1 MPQNKK
7 MIPSPAQQEAICF
20 GEGTMLVLAGP
31 GSGKTA
37 VITQRIRYLVEER
50 HITPSD
56 ILTITFTKAAALE
69 MKQRACQ
76 ICRGAENA
84 VFGTFHSVFFQI
96 IRSSSKFQNYSIMT
110 EQQKLQILR
119 PLLKGKKL
127 DCVQM
132 SFFCEQ
138 FLSDLS
144 FYKNTGRE
152 REEKAGQNQ
161 AVQMQLHELRQ
172 AYEQCCRKR
181 WLLDFDDILIYCYRL
196 LMEDSGMRGRWQS
209 RFRYILIDEFQDIND
224 VQYQIIKL
232 LSANYENLF
241 VVGDDDQAI
250 YSFRGADPSYMHRFL
265 EDYPKSRQ
273 VNLNINYRCGDR
285 ILALAARSIAHNK
298 YRFEKE
304 IKAGNSGENRVIA
317 TCFQNRAEEL
327 SFLTEEI
334 MTHRNE
340 GLTAILV
347 RTNRMAEQVAEAC
360 FRRQIPYQM
369 REKKQ
374 DFYAQKCVVEVLSV
388 IRFVAEGRNRSDF
401 MAFMNKPVRYINRE
415 MLQKETVD
423 LWALLEECREDP
435 EQYRII
441 QKLQQDLAMVEML
454 DPFGAI
460 SYIRKVMQY
469 DCCLSQ
475 GETGEKEKE
484 ILDEL
489 LERCREFH
497 SHTAFLSHI
506 AAYRSK
512 LEQESN
518 RKQSGTDPNKTD
530 QNPVRIMTYHGSKG
544 LEFDTVFLP
553 FLNSGDVPHGRNLS
567 SMELEEER
575 RLFYVAVTRAKKS
588 LYLSCEGMVQ
598 GENRQSVFWAELKDY
613 LEPLELSSISSSNS
627 TWSRYSSNAS
637 DTASY
642 SSSSSIK
649 NSSGSAFGSDSSS
662 L

>member
-50 HITPSD
+50 HIKPSD

-132 SFFCEQ
+132 SSFCEQ

-152 REEKAGQNQ
+152 REEKAGQKQAVQKQAGQNQ
-161 AVQMQLHELRQ
+161 AEQMQLHELRQ

-196 LMEDSGMRGRWQS
+196 LTEDSGLRDRWEN

-285 ILALAARSIAHNK
+285 ILALASRSIAHNK

-317 TCFQNRAEEL
+317 ACFQNRAEEL

-334 MTHRNE
+334 LTHLNE

-469 DCCLSQ
+469 DCCLST

-518 RKQSGTDPNKTD
+518 RKQSGTDPDKTD

-567 SMELEEER
+567 TMELEEER

-627 TWSRYSSNAS
+627 T
-637 DTASY
+637 
-642 SSSSSIK
+642 
-649 NSSGSAFGSDSSS
+649 
-662 L
+662 

>member
-20 GEGTMLVLAGP
+20 GAGTMLVLAGP

-69 MKQRACQ
+69 MKRRACQ

-132 SFFCEQ
+132 SSFCEQ

-161 AVQMQLHELRQ
+161 AEQMQLHELRQ

-181 WLLDFDDILIYCYRL
+181 WLLDFDDILVYCHKL
-196 LMEDSGMRGRWQS
+196 LTEDPGLRDRWKN

-273 VNLNINYRCGDR
+273 VKLNINYRCGDR

-347 RTNRMAEQVAEAC
+347 RTNRMAESVAEAC

-423 LWALLEECREDP
+423 LWALLEEYREDP
-435 EQYRII
+435 EQCRII

-469 DCCLSQ
+469 DCCLSP

-484 ILDEL
+484 ILDKL

-497 SHTAFLSHI
+497 SHTAFLAHI

-518 RKQSGTDPNKTD
+518 RKQPEAD
-530 QNPVRIMTYHGSKG
+530 QGNAKRNPVQIMTYHGSKG

-567 SMELEEER
+567 TMELEEER

-627 TWSRYSSNAS
+627 T
-637 DTASY
+637 
-642 SSSSSIK
+642 
-649 NSSGSAFGSDSSS
+649 
-662 L
+662 

>member
-20 GEGTMLVLAGP
+20 GAGTMLVLAGP

-132 SFFCEQ
+132 SSFCEQ

-161 AVQMQLHELRQ
+161 AEQMQLHELRQ

-181 WLLDFDDILIYCYRL
+181 WLLDFDDILIYCHRL
-196 LMEDSGMRGRWQS
+196 LTEDSGLRDRWKN

-265 EDYPKSRQ
+265 EDYPNSRQ
-273 VNLNINYRCGDR
+273 VKLNINYRCGDR

-347 RTNRMAEQVAEAC
+347 RTNRMAEQVSEAC

-423 LWALLEECREDP
+423 LWALLEEYREDP

-469 DCCLSQ
+469 DCCLSP

-497 SHTAFLSHI
+497 SHTAFLAHI

-518 RKQSGTDPNKTD
+518 RKQPEAD
-530 QNPVRIMTYHGSKG
+530 QGSAKRNPVQIMTYHGSKG

-567 SMELEEER
+567 TMELEEER

-588 LYLSCEGMVQ
+588 LYLSSEGMVQ

-627 TWSRYSSNAS
+627 T
-637 DTASY
+637 
-642 SSSSSIK
+642 
-649 NSSGSAFGSDSSS
+649 
-662 L
+662 

>member
-132 SFFCEQ
+132 SSFCEQ

-152 REEKAGQNQ
+152 REEKAGQKQTVQEKEGQNQ
-161 AVQMQLHELRQ
+161 AEQMQLHELRQ

-196 LMEDSGMRGRWQS
+196 LTEDSGLRDRWEN

-273 VNLNINYRCGDR
+273 VKLNINYRCGDR

-317 TCFQNRAEEL
+317 ACFQNRAEEL

-334 MTHRNE
+334 MTHLNE

-347 RTNRMAEQVAEAC
+347 RTNRMAEQVSEAC

-374 DFYAQKCVVEVLSV
+374 GFYAQKCVVEVLSV

-423 LWALLEECREDP
+423 LWALLEEYREDP

-469 DCCLSQ
+469 DCCLSP

-497 SHTAFLSHI
+497 SHTAFLAHI

-518 RKQSGTDPNKTD
+518 RKQSGTDPDKTD

-567 SMELEEER
+567 TMELEEER

-627 TWSRYSSNAS
+627 T
-637 DTASY
+637 
-642 SSSSSIK
+642 
-649 NSSGSAFGSDSSS
+649 
-662 L
+662 

>member
-1 MPQNKK
+1 
-7 MIPSPAQQEAICF
+7 
-20 GEGTMLVLAGP
+20 MLVLAGP

-132 SFFCEQ
+132 SSFCEQ

-152 REEKAGQNQ
+152 REEKAGQKQ
-161 AVQMQLHELRQ
+161 AVQKQAEQKQARQNQAEQIKLHELRQ

-181 WLLDFDDILIYCYRL
+181 WLLDFDDILIYCHRL

-469 DCCLSQ
+469 DCCLSP

-497 SHTAFLSHI
+497 SHTAFLAHI

-512 LEQESN
+512 LEQEGV
-518 RKQSGTDPNKTD
+518 RMRSGTDPDKTD

-575 RLFYVAVTRAKKS
+575 RLFYVAVTRAKKN

-627 TWSRYSSNAS
+627 T
-637 DTASY
+637 
-642 SSSSSIK
+642 
-649 NSSGSAFGSDSSS
+649 
-662 L
+662 

>member
-132 SFFCEQ
+132 SSFCEQ

-161 AVQMQLHELRQ
+161 AEQMQLHELRQ

-181 WLLDFDDILIYCYRL
+181 WLLDFDDILIYCHRL
-196 LMEDSGMRGRWQS
+196 LTEDSGLRDRWEN

-273 VNLNINYRCGDR
+273 VKLNINYRCGDR

-347 RTNRMAEQVAEAC
+347 RTNRMAEQVSEAC

-423 LWALLEECREDP
+423 LWALLEEYREDP
-435 EQYRII
+435 EQCRII

-469 DCCLSQ
+469 DCCLSP

-497 SHTAFLSHI
+497 SHTAFLAHI

-512 LEQESN
+512 LEQKSN
-518 RKQSGTDPNKTD
+518 RKQPEAD
-530 QNPVRIMTYHGSKG
+530 QGNAKRNPVQIMTYHGSKG

-567 SMELEEER
+567 TMELEEER

-588 LYLSCEGMVQ
+588 LYLSSEGMVQ

-627 TWSRYSSNAS
+627 T
-637 DTASY
+637 
-642 SSSSSIK
+642 
-649 NSSGSAFGSDSSS
+649 
-662 L
+662 

>member
-132 SFFCEQ
+132 SSFCEQ

-161 AVQMQLHELRQ
+161 AEQMQLHELRQ

-181 WLLDFDDILIYCYRL
+181 WLLDFDDILIYCHRL
-196 LMEDSGMRGRWQS
+196 LTEDSGLRDRWEN

-273 VNLNINYRCGDR
+273 VKLNINYRCGDR

-327 SFLTEEI
+327 SFLSEEI
-334 MTHRNE
+334 MTHLNE

-347 RTNRMAEQVAEAC
+347 RTNRMAEQVSEAC

-388 IRFVAEGRNRSDF
+388 IRFVAEGRKRSDF
-401 MAFMNKPVRYINRE
+401 MTFMNKPVRYINRE

-423 LWALLEECREDP
+423 LWALLEEYREDP

-469 DCCLSQ
+469 DCCLSP

-518 RKQSGTDPNKTD
+518 RKQPEADQGNAK

-567 SMELEEER
+567 TMELEEER

-627 TWSRYSSNAS
+627 T
-637 DTASY
+637 
-642 SSSSSIK
+642 
-649 NSSGSAFGSDSSS
+649 
-662 L
+662 

>member
-84 VFGTFHSVFFQI
+84 VFGTFHSIFFQI

-132 SFFCEQ
+132 SSFCEQ

-152 REEKAGQNQ
+152 REEKAGQKQ
-161 AVQMQLHELRQ
+161 AEQMQLHELRQ

-196 LMEDSGMRGRWQS
+196 LMEDSRMRGRWQS

-285 ILALAARSIAHNK
+285 ILALAARSIEHNK
-298 YRFEKE
+298 YRFEKK

-327 SFLTEEI
+327 SFLTEKI
-334 MTHRNE
+334 MTHLNE

-347 RTNRMAEQVAEAC
+347 RTNRMAESVAEAC
-360 FRRQIPYQM
+360 FRRQIPCQM

-423 LWALLEECREDP
+423 LWALLEEYREDP

-497 SHTAFLSHI
+497 SHTAFLAHI

-518 RKQSGTDPNKTD
+518 RKQPEAD
-530 QNPVRIMTYHGSKG
+530 QGNAKRNPVQIMTYHGSKG

-567 SMELEEER
+567 TMELEEER

-598 GENRQSVFWAELKDY
+598 GENRQSVFWTELKDY

-627 TWSRYSSNAS
+627 T
-637 DTASY
+637 
-642 SSSSSIK
+642 
-649 NSSGSAFGSDSSS
+649 
-662 L
+662 

>member
-1 MPQNKK
+1 

-76 ICRGAENA
+76 ICQSAENA

-132 SFFCEQ
+132 SSFCEQ
-138 FLSDLS
+138 FLSNLS

-152 REEKAGQNQ
+152 RGDVSADKKGKKRYKAELNEAEENAVQKQAGQNR
-161 AVQMQLHELRQ
+161 AEQMQLHELRQ

-181 WLLDFDDILIYCYRL
+181 WLLDFDDILIYCHRL
-196 LMEDSGMRGRWQS
+196 LTEDTGLCDRWKN

-232 LSANYENLF
+232 LCAYYENLF

-265 EDYPKSRQ
+265 EDFPKSRQ

-317 TCFQNRAEEL
+317 ACFQNRAEEL

-334 MTHRNE
+334 LTHRNE

-347 RTNRMAEQVAEAC
+347 RTNRMAESVAEAC
-360 FRRQIPYQM
+360 FRRQIPCQM

-415 MLQKETVD
+415 MLQKDTVD

-469 DCCLSQ
+469 DCCLSP
-475 GETGEKEKE
+475 GEAGEKEKE

-497 SHTAFLSHI
+497 SHTAFLAHI
-506 AAYRSK
+506 SAYRSK
-512 LEQESN
+512 LEQESG
-518 RKQSGTDPNKTD
+518 RKQSEADQGNAK

-598 GENRQSVFWAELKDY
+598 GENRQSVFWTELKDY

-627 TWSRYSSNAS
+627 T
-637 DTASY
+637 
-642 SSSSSIK
+642 
-649 NSSGSAFGSDSSS
+649 
-662 L
+662 

>member
-50 HITPSD
+50 HIKPSD

-132 SFFCEQ
+132 SSFCEQ

-152 REEKAGQNQ
+152 REEKAGQKQAVQKQAEQKQTVQEKEGQNQ
-161 AVQMQLHELRQ
+161 AEQMQLHELRQ

-196 LMEDSGMRGRWQS
+196 LTEDSGLRDRWEN

-317 TCFQNRAEEL
+317 ACFQNRAKEL

-334 MTHRNE
+334 MTHLNE

-347 RTNRMAEQVAEAC
+347 RTNRMAEQVSEAC

-469 DCCLSQ
+469 DCCLSP

-497 SHTAFLSHI
+497 SHTAFLAHI

-518 RKQSGTDPNKTD
+518 RKQPEAD
-530 QNPVRIMTYHGSKG
+530 QGNAKRNPVRIMTYHGSKG

-567 SMELEEER
+567 TMELEEER

-627 TWSRYSSNAS
+627 T
-637 DTASY
+637 
-642 SSSSSIK
+642 
-649 NSSGSAFGSDSSS
+649 
-662 L
+662 

>member
-1 MPQNKK
+1 MQ
-7 MIPSPAQQEAICF
+7 
-20 GEGTMLVLAGP
+20 
-31 GSGKTA
+31 
-37 VITQRIRYLVEER
+37 
-50 HITPSD
+50 
-56 ILTITFTKAAALE
+56 
-69 MKQRACQ
+69 KQ
-76 ICRGAENA
+76 
-84 VFGTFHSVFFQI
+84 
-96 IRSSSKFQNYSIMT
+96 
-110 EQQKLQILR
+110 
-119 PLLKGKKL
+119 
-127 DCVQM
+127 
-132 SFFCEQ
+132 
-138 FLSDLS
+138 
-144 FYKNTGRE
+144 
-152 REEKAGQNQ
+152 AGQNQ
-161 AVQMQLHELRQ
+161 AEQMQLHELRQ

-181 WLLDFDDILIYCYRL
+181 WLLDFDDILVYCHKL
-196 LMEDSGMRGRWQS
+196 LTEDSGLCDRWKN

-232 LSANYENLF
+232 LCAYYENLF

-265 EDYPKSRQ
+265 EDFPKSRQ
-273 VNLNINYRCGDR
+273 VKLNINYRCGDR
-285 ILALAARSIAHNK
+285 ILALAARSIAYNK

-317 TCFQNRAEEL
+317 ACFQNRTEEL

-334 MTHRNE
+334 LTHQNE

-347 RTNRMAEQVAEAC
+347 RTNRMAESVAEAC

-469 DCCLSQ
+469 DCCLSP
-475 GETGEKEKE
+475 GEAGEKEKE

-497 SHTAFLSHI
+497 SHTAFLAHI

-512 LEQESN
+512 PEQESD
-518 RKQSGTDPNKTD
+518 RKQSEAD
-530 QNPVRIMTYHGSKG
+530 QGNAKQNTVRIMTYHGSKG

-567 SMELEEER
+567 TMELEEER

-598 GENRQSVFWAELKDY
+598 GENRQSVFWTELKDY

-627 TWSRYSSNAS
+627 T
-637 DTASY
+637 
-642 SSSSSIK
+642 
-649 NSSGSAFGSDSSS
+649 
-662 L
+662 

>member
-7 MIPSPAQQEAICF
+7 MIPSPAQQETICF
-20 GEGTMLVLAGP
+20 GAGTMLVLAGP

-132 SFFCEQ
+132 SSFCEQ

-161 AVQMQLHELRQ
+161 AEQMQLHELRQ

-196 LMEDSGMRGRWQS
+196 LTEDSGLRDRWEN

-347 RTNRMAEQVAEAC
+347 RTNRMAEQVSEAC

-423 LWALLEECREDP
+423 LWALLEEYREDP
-435 EQYRII
+435 EQCRII

-469 DCCLSQ
+469 DCCLSP

-497 SHTAFLSHI
+497 SHTAFLAHI

-512 LEQESN
+512 LDQESN
-518 RKQSGTDPNKTD
+518 RKQPEAD
-530 QNPVRIMTYHGSKG
+530 QGNAKRNPVQIMTYHGSKG

-567 SMELEEER
+567 TMELEEER

-588 LYLSCEGMVQ
+588 LYLSSEGMVQ

-627 TWSRYSSNAS
+627 T
-637 DTASY
+637 
-642 SSSSSIK
+642 
-649 NSSGSAFGSDSSS
+649 
-662 L
+662 

>member
-37 VITQRIRYLVEER
+37 VITQRIRYLVEEQ

-76 ICRGAENA
+76 ICQSAENA

-132 SFFCEQ
+132 SSFCEQ

-152 REEKAGQNQ
+152 REEQAGQNQ
-161 AVQMQLHELRQ
+161 AVQKQAGQNQAEQMQLHELRQ

-181 WLLDFDDILIYCYRL
+181 WLLDFDDILIYCHRL
-196 LMEDSGMRGRWQS
+196 LTEDPGLRDRWKN

-273 VNLNINYRCGDR
+273 VKLNINYRCGDR

-304 IKAGNSGENRVIA
+304 IKAGNSGENRVVA

-334 MTHRNE
+334 LTHRNE

-347 RTNRMAEQVAEAC
+347 RTNRMAESVAEAC
-360 FRRQIPYQM
+360 FRRQISYQM

-423 LWALLEECREDP
+423 LWALLEECRDDQ

-469 DCCLSQ
+469 DRCLSP
-475 GETGEKEKE
+475 GEAGEKEKE

-489 LERCREFH
+489 LERCRDFH

-518 RKQSGTDPNKTD
+518 RKQPEADQGNAK

-567 SMELEEER
+567 TMELEEER

-588 LYLSCEGMVQ
+588 LYLSCEGKVQ
-598 GENRQSVFWAELKDY
+598 GENRRSVFWTELKDY

-627 TWSRYSSNAS
+627 T
-637 DTASY
+637 
-642 SSSSSIK
+642 
-649 NSSGSAFGSDSSS
+649 
-662 L
+662 

>member
-1 MPQNKK
+1 
-7 MIPSPAQQEAICF
+7 
-20 GEGTMLVLAGP
+20 MLVLAGP

-132 SFFCEQ
+132 SSFCEQ

-152 REEKAGQNQ
+152 REEKAGQKQ
-161 AVQMQLHELRQ
+161 AEQIKLHELRQ

-181 WLLDFDDILIYCYRL
+181 WLLDFDDILIYCHRL

-469 DCCLSQ
+469 DCCLSP

-497 SHTAFLSHI
+497 SHTAFLAHI

-512 LEQESN
+512 LEQEGV
-518 RKQSGTDPNKTD
+518 RMRSGTDPDKTD

-575 RLFYVAVTRAKKS
+575 RLFYVAVTRAKKT

-627 TWSRYSSNAS
+627 T
-637 DTASY
+637 
-642 SSSSSIK
+642 
-649 NSSGSAFGSDSSS
+649 
-662 L
+662 

>member
-20 GEGTMLVLAGP
+20 GAGTMLVLAGP

-69 MKQRACQ
+69 MKRRACQ

-132 SFFCEQ
+132 SSFCEQ

-161 AVQMQLHELRQ
+161 AEQMQLHELRQ

-181 WLLDFDDILIYCYRL
+181 WLLDFDDILIYCHRL
-196 LMEDSGMRGRWQS
+196 LTEDSGLRDRWEN

-273 VNLNINYRCGDR
+273 VKLNINYRCGDR

-347 RTNRMAEQVAEAC
+347 RTNRMAEQVSEAC

-388 IRFVAEGRNRSDF
+388 IRFVAEGRNRCDF

-423 LWALLEECREDP
+423 LWALLEEYREDP

-469 DCCLSQ
+469 DCCLSP
-475 GETGEKEKE
+475 GETGEKEME

-489 LERCREFH
+489 LERCRKFH
-497 SHTAFLSHI
+497 SHTAFLAHI

-518 RKQSGTDPNKTD
+518 RKQPEAD
-530 QNPVRIMTYHGSKG
+530 QGSAKRNPVQIMTYHGSKG

-567 SMELEEER
+567 TMELEEER

-588 LYLSCEGMVQ
+588 LYLSSEGMVQ

-627 TWSRYSSNAS
+627 T
-637 DTASY
+637 
-642 SSSSSIK
+642 
-649 NSSGSAFGSDSSS
+649 
-662 L
+662 

>member
-1 MPQNKK
+1 
-7 MIPSPAQQEAICF
+7 
-20 GEGTMLVLAGP
+20 
-31 GSGKTA
+31 
-37 VITQRIRYLVEER
+37 
-50 HITPSD
+50 
-56 ILTITFTKAAALE
+56 
-69 MKQRACQ
+69 
-76 ICRGAENA
+76 
-84 VFGTFHSVFFQI
+84 
-96 IRSSSKFQNYSIMT
+96 
-110 EQQKLQILR
+110 
-119 PLLKGKKL
+119 
-127 DCVQM
+127 
-132 SFFCEQ
+132 
-138 FLSDLS
+138 
-144 FYKNTGRE
+144 
-152 REEKAGQNQ
+152 
-161 AVQMQLHELRQ
+161 
-172 AYEQCCRKR
+172 
-181 WLLDFDDILIYCYRL
+181 
-196 LMEDSGMRGRWQS
+196 
-209 RFRYILIDEFQDIND
+209 
-224 VQYQIIKL
+224 
-232 LSANYENLF
+232 
-241 VVGDDDQAI
+241 
-250 YSFRGADPSYMHRFL
+250 
-265 EDYPKSRQ
+265 
-273 VNLNINYRCGDR
+273 
-285 ILALAARSIAHNK
+285 
-298 YRFEKE
+298 
-304 IKAGNSGENRVIA
+304 
-317 TCFQNRAEEL
+317 
-327 SFLTEEI
+327 
-334 MTHRNE
+334 
-340 GLTAILV
+340 
-347 RTNRMAEQVAEAC
+347 MAEQVAEAC

-469 DCCLSQ
+469 DCCLST

-518 RKQSGTDPNKTD
+518 RKQSGTDPDKTD

-567 SMELEEER
+567 TMELEEER

-627 TWSRYSSNAS
+627 T
-637 DTASY
+637 
-642 SSSSSIK
+642 
-649 NSSGSAFGSDSSS
+649 
-662 L
+662 

>member
-50 HITPSD
+50 HIKPSD

-132 SFFCEQ
+132 SSFCEQ

-152 REEKAGQNQ
+152 REEKAGQKQAVQKQAGQNQ
-161 AVQMQLHELRQ
+161 AEQMQLHELRQ

-196 LMEDSGMRGRWQS
+196 LTEDSGLRDRWEN

-285 ILALAARSIAHNK
+285 ILALASRSIAHNK

-317 TCFQNRAEEL
+317 ACFQNRAEEL

-334 MTHRNE
+334 LTHLNE

-469 DCCLSQ
+469 DCCLST

-518 RKQSGTDPNKTD
+518 RKQSGTDPDKTD

-567 SMELEEER
+567 TMELEEER

-598 GENRQSVFWAELKDY
+598 GENRQAVFWAELKDY

-627 TWSRYSSNAS
+627 T
-637 DTASY
+637 
-642 SSSSSIK
+642 
-649 NSSGSAFGSDSSS
+649 
-662 L
+662 

>member
-50 HITPSD
+50 HIKPSD

-132 SFFCEQ
+132 SSFCEQ

-152 REEKAGQNQ
+152 REEKAEQKQTAQEKAGQNQ
-161 AVQMQLHELRQ
+161 AEQMQLHELRQ

-273 VNLNINYRCGDR
+273 VKLNINYRCGDR

-334 MTHRNE
+334 MTHLNE

-347 RTNRMAEQVAEAC
+347 RTNRMAEQVSEAC

-469 DCCLSQ
+469 DCCLSP

-518 RKQSGTDPNKTD
+518 RKQPEAD
-530 QNPVRIMTYHGSKG
+530 QGNAKRNPVRIMTYHGSKG

-567 SMELEEER
+567 TMELEEER

-627 TWSRYSSNAS
+627 T
-637 DTASY
+637 
-642 SSSSSIK
+642 
-649 NSSGSAFGSDSSS
+649 
-662 L
+662 

>member
-132 SFFCEQ
+132 SSFCEQ
-138 FLSDLS
+138 FLSDLR

-161 AVQMQLHELRQ
+161 AEQMQLHELRQ

-181 WLLDFDDILIYCYRL
+181 WLLDFDDILIYCHRL
-196 LMEDSGMRGRWQS
+196 LTEDSGLRDRWKN

-273 VNLNINYRCGDR
+273 VKLNINYRCGDR

-317 TCFQNRAEEL
+317 ACFQNRAEEL

-334 MTHRNE
+334 MTHRKE

-347 RTNRMAEQVAEAC
+347 RTNRMAEQVSEAC

-423 LWALLEECREDP
+423 LWALLEEYREDP

-518 RKQSGTDPNKTD
+518 RKQPEAD
-530 QNPVRIMTYHGSKG
+530 QGNAKQKPVWIMTYHGSKG

-567 SMELEEER
+567 TMELEEER

-627 TWSRYSSNAS
+627 T
-637 DTASY
+637 
-642 SSSSSIK
+642 
-649 NSSGSAFGSDSSS
+649 
-662 L
+662 

>member
-132 SFFCEQ
+132 SSFCEQ

-144 FYKNTGRE
+144 FYKNTRRE

-161 AVQMQLHELRQ
+161 AEQMQLHELRQ

-196 LMEDSGMRGRWQS
+196 LTEDSGLRDRWEN
-209 RFRYILIDEFQDIND
+209 RFRYILIDEFHDIND

-265 EDYPKSRQ
+265 EDYPNSRQ
-273 VNLNINYRCGDR
+273 VKLNINYRCGDR

-347 RTNRMAEQVAEAC
+347 RTNRMAEQVSEAC

-369 REKKQ
+369 LEKKQ

-423 LWALLEECREDP
+423 LWALLEEYREDP

-518 RKQSGTDPNKTD
+518 RKQPEAD
-530 QNPVRIMTYHGSKG
+530 QGNAKQNSVRIMTYHGSKG

-567 SMELEEER
+567 TMELEEER

-627 TWSRYSSNAS
+627 T
-637 DTASY
+637 
-642 SSSSSIK
+642 
-649 NSSGSAFGSDSSS
+649 
-662 L
+662 

>member
-1 MPQNKK
+1 
-7 MIPSPAQQEAICF
+7 
-20 GEGTMLVLAGP
+20 MLVLAGP

-132 SFFCEQ
+132 SSFCEQ

-152 REEKAGQNQ
+152 REEKAGQKQ
-161 AVQMQLHELRQ
+161 AVQKQAEQKQAGQNQAEQIKLHELRQ

-181 WLLDFDDILIYCYRL
+181 WLLDFDDILIYCHRL

-469 DCCLSQ
+469 DCCLSP

-497 SHTAFLSHI
+497 SHTAFLAHI

-512 LEQESN
+512 LEQEGV
-518 RKQSGTDPNKTD
+518 RMRSGTDPDKTD

-575 RLFYVAVTRAKKS
+575 RLFYVAVTRAKKT

-627 TWSRYSSNAS
+627 T
-637 DTASY
+637 
-642 SSSSSIK
+642 
-649 NSSGSAFGSDSSS
+649 
-662 L
+662 

>member
-1 MPQNKK
+1 
-7 MIPSPAQQEAICF
+7 
-20 GEGTMLVLAGP
+20 MLVLAGP

-119 PLLKGKKL
+119 PLLKGKNL

-132 SFFCEQ
+132 SSFCEQ

-152 REEKAGQNQ
+152 REEKAGQKQ
-161 AVQMQLHELRQ
+161 AVQKQAEQKQAGQNQAEQIKLHELRQ

-181 WLLDFDDILIYCYRL
+181 WLLDFDDILIYCHRL

-304 IKAGNSGENRVIA
+304 IKAGNCGENRVIA

-469 DCCLSQ
+469 DCCLSP

-497 SHTAFLSHI
+497 SHTAFLAHI

-512 LEQESN
+512 LEQEGV
-518 RKQSGTDPNKTD
+518 RMRSGTDPDKTD

-575 RLFYVAVTRAKKS
+575 RLFYVAVTRAKKN

-627 TWSRYSSNAS
+627 T
-637 DTASY
+637 
-642 SSSSSIK
+642 
-649 NSSGSAFGSDSSS
+649 
-662 L
+662 

>member
-1 MPQNKK
+1 

-20 GEGTMLVLAGP
+20 GAGTMLVLAGP

-69 MKQRACQ
+69 MKRRACQ

-132 SFFCEQ
+132 SSFCEQ

-161 AVQMQLHELRQ
+161 AEQMQLHELRQ

-181 WLLDFDDILIYCYRL
+181 WLLDFDDILIYCHRL
-196 LMEDSGMRGRWQS
+196 LTEDSGLRDRWEN

-273 VNLNINYRCGDR
+273 VKLNINYRCGDR

-347 RTNRMAEQVAEAC
+347 RTNRMAEQVSEAC

-423 LWALLEECREDP
+423 LWALLEEYREDP
-435 EQYRII
+435 EQCRII

-469 DCCLSQ
+469 DCCLSP

-484 ILDEL
+484 ILDKL

-497 SHTAFLSHI
+497 SHTAFLAHI

-518 RKQSGTDPNKTD
+518 RKQPEAD
-530 QNPVRIMTYHGSKG
+530 QGNAKRNPVQIMTYHGSKG

-567 SMELEEER
+567 TMELEEER

-588 LYLSCEGMVQ
+588 LYLSSEGMVQ

-627 TWSRYSSNAS
+627 T
-637 DTASY
+637 
-642 SSSSSIK
+642 
-649 NSSGSAFGSDSSS
+649 
-662 L
+662 

>member
-20 GEGTMLVLAGP
+20 GAGTMLVLAGP

-69 MKQRACQ
+69 MKRRACQ

-132 SFFCEQ
+132 SSFCEQ

-161 AVQMQLHELRQ
+161 AEQMQLHELRQ

-196 LMEDSGMRGRWQS
+196 LTEDSGLRDRWEN

-347 RTNRMAEQVAEAC
+347 RTNRMAEQVSEAC

-469 DCCLSQ
+469 DCCLSP

-497 SHTAFLSHI
+497 SHTAFLAHI

-518 RKQSGTDPNKTD
+518 RKQPEAD
-530 QNPVRIMTYHGSKG
+530 QGNAKRNPVQIMTYHGSKG

-567 SMELEEER
+567 TMELEEER

-588 LYLSCEGMVQ
+588 LYLSSEGMVQ

-627 TWSRYSSNAS
+627 T
-637 DTASY
+637 
-642 SSSSSIK
+642 
-649 NSSGSAFGSDSSS
+649 
-662 L
+662 

>member
-132 SFFCEQ
+132 SSFCEQ

-152 REEKAGQNQ
+152 REEKAGQKQ
-161 AVQMQLHELRQ
+161 AGQNRAEQMQLHELRQ

-181 WLLDFDDILIYCYRL
+181 WLLDFDDILIYCHRL
-196 LMEDSGMRGRWQS
+196 LTEDSGLCDRWKN

-273 VNLNINYRCGDR
+273 VKLNINYRCGDR

-334 MTHRNE
+334 LTHRNE

-347 RTNRMAEQVAEAC
+347 RTNRMAESVAEAC

-374 DFYAQKCVVEVLSV
+374 DFYAQRCVVEVLSV

-469 DCCLSQ
+469 DCCLSP
-475 GETGEKEKE
+475 GEAGEKEKE

-489 LERCREFH
+489 LVRCREFH
-497 SHTAFLSHI
+497 SHTAFLAHI

-512 LEQESN
+512 LKQESD
-518 RKQSGTDPNKTD
+518 RKQSEADQGNAK

-567 SMELEEER
+567 TMELEEER

-588 LYLSCEGMVQ
+588 LYLSCEGKVQ
-598 GENRQSVFWAELKDY
+598 GENRRSVFWTELKDY

-627 TWSRYSSNAS
+627 T
-637 DTASY
+637 
-642 SSSSSIK
+642 
-649 NSSGSAFGSDSSS
+649 
-662 L
+662 

>member
-132 SFFCEQ
+132 SSFCEQ

-161 AVQMQLHELRQ
+161 AEQMQLHELRQ

-181 WLLDFDDILIYCYRL
+181 WLHDFDDILIYCYRL
-196 LMEDSGMRGRWQS
+196 LTEDFGLRDRWEN

-232 LSANYENLF
+232 LSANCENLF

-273 VNLNINYRCGDR
+273 VKLNINYRCGDR

-347 RTNRMAEQVAEAC
+347 RTNRMAEQVSEAC

-423 LWALLEECREDP
+423 LWALLEEYREDP

-441 QKLQQDLAMVEML
+441 QKLQQDLGMVEML

-469 DCCLSQ
+469 DCCLSP

-497 SHTAFLSHI
+497 SHTAFLAHI

-518 RKQSGTDPNKTD
+518 RKQPEAD
-530 QNPVRIMTYHGSKG
+530 QGNAKRNTVQIMTYHGYKG

-567 SMELEEER
+567 TMELEEER

-588 LYLSCEGMVQ
+588 LYLSSEGMVQ

-627 TWSRYSSNAS
+627 T
-637 DTASY
+637 
-642 SSSSSIK
+642 
-649 NSSGSAFGSDSSS
+649 
-662 L
+662 

>member
-132 SFFCEQ
+132 SSFCEQ

-161 AVQMQLHELRQ
+161 AEQMQLHELRQ

-181 WLLDFDDILIYCYRL
+181 WLLDFDDILIYCHRL
-196 LMEDSGMRGRWQS
+196 LTEDSGLRDRWKN

-273 VNLNINYRCGDR
+273 VKLNINYRCGDR

-317 TCFQNRAEEL
+317 ACFQNRAEEL

-334 MTHRNE
+334 MTHRKE

-347 RTNRMAEQVAEAC
+347 RTNRMAEQVSEAC

-423 LWALLEECREDP
+423 LWALLEEYREDP

-469 DCCLSQ
+469 DCCLSP

-518 RKQSGTDPNKTD
+518 RKQPGAD
-530 QNPVRIMTYHGSKG
+530 QGNAKRNPVRIMTYHGSKG

-567 SMELEEER
+567 TMELEEER

-627 TWSRYSSNAS
+627 T
-637 DTASY
+637 
-642 SSSSSIK
+642 
-649 NSSGSAFGSDSSS
+649 
-662 L
+662 

>member
-1 MPQNKK
+1 
-7 MIPSPAQQEAICF
+7 
-20 GEGTMLVLAGP
+20 MLVLAGP

-37 VITQRIRYLVEER
+37 VITQPIRYLVEER

-132 SFFCEQ
+132 SSFCEQ

-152 REEKAGQNQ
+152 REEKAGQKQ
-161 AVQMQLHELRQ
+161 AVQKQAEQKQAGQNQAEQIKLHELRQ

-181 WLLDFDDILIYCYRL
+181 WLLDFDDILIYCHRL

-360 FRRQIPYQM
+360 FRRQIPYHM

-423 LWALLEECREDP
+423 LGALLEECREDP

-469 DCCLSQ
+469 DCCLSP

-497 SHTAFLSHI
+497 SHTAFLAHI

-512 LEQESN
+512 LEQEGI
-518 RKQSGTDPNKTD
+518 RMRSGTDPDKTD

-544 LEFDTVFLP
+544 LEFDMVFLP

-575 RLFYVAVTRAKKS
+575 RLIYVAVPRAKKT

-598 GENRQSVFWAELKDY
+598 GENRQSVFWTELKDY

-627 TWSRYSSNAS
+627 T
-637 DTASY
+637 
-642 SSSSSIK
+642 
-649 NSSGSAFGSDSSS
+649 
-662 L
+662 

>member
-20 GEGTMLVLAGP
+20 GAGTMLVLAGP

-69 MKQRACQ
+69 MKRRACQ

-132 SFFCEQ
+132 SSFCEQ

-161 AVQMQLHELRQ
+161 AEQMQLHELRQ

-196 LMEDSGMRGRWQS
+196 LMEDSRMRGRWQS

-273 VNLNINYRCGDR
+273 VKLNINYRCGDR

-347 RTNRMAEQVAEAC
+347 RTNRMAEQVSEAC

-388 IRFVAEGRNRSDF
+388 IRFVAEGRNRCDF

-423 LWALLEECREDP
+423 LWALLEEYREDP

-497 SHTAFLSHI
+497 SHTAFLAHI

-518 RKQSGTDPNKTD
+518 RKQPEAD
-530 QNPVRIMTYHGSKG
+530 QGNAKRNPVQIMTYHGSKG

-567 SMELEEER
+567 TMELEEER

-598 GENRQSVFWAELKDY
+598 GENRQSVFWTELKDY

-627 TWSRYSSNAS
+627 T
-637 DTASY
+637 
-642 SSSSSIK
+642 
-649 NSSGSAFGSDSSS
+649 
-662 L
+662 

>member
-20 GEGTMLVLAGP
+20 GAGTMLVLAGP

-69 MKQRACQ
+69 MKRRACQ

-132 SFFCEQ
+132 SSFCEQ

-161 AVQMQLHELRQ
+161 AEQMQLHELRQ

-181 WLLDFDDILIYCYRL
+181 WLLDFDDILIYCHRL
-196 LMEDSGMRGRWQS
+196 LTEDSGLRDRWEN

-273 VNLNINYRCGDR
+273 VKLNINYRCGDR

-347 RTNRMAEQVAEAC
+347 RTNRMAEQVSEAC

-388 IRFVAEGRNRSDF
+388 IRFVAEGRNRCDF

-415 MLQKETVD
+415 MLQKEIVD
-423 LWALLEECREDP
+423 LWALLEEYREDP

-469 DCCLSQ
+469 DCCLSP

-497 SHTAFLSHI
+497 SHTAFLAHI

-518 RKQSGTDPNKTD
+518 RKQPEAD
-530 QNPVRIMTYHGSKG
+530 QGNAKRNPVQIMTYHGSKG

-567 SMELEEER
+567 TMELEEER

-588 LYLSCEGMVQ
+588 LYLSSEGMVQ

-627 TWSRYSSNAS
+627 T
-637 DTASY
+637 
-642 SSSSSIK
+642 
-649 NSSGSAFGSDSSS
+649 
-662 L
+662 

>member
-132 SFFCEQ
+132 SSFCEQ

-152 REEKAGQNQ
+152 REEKAEENAVQKQTEQNQ
-161 AVQMQLHELRQ
+161 TEQMQLHELRQ

-181 WLLDFDDILIYCYRL
+181 WLLDFDDILIYCHKL
-196 LMEDSGMRGRWQS
+196 LTEDSGLCDRWKN

-273 VNLNINYRCGDR
+273 VKLNINYRCGDR
-285 ILALAARSIAHNK
+285 ILALAARSIAYNK

-304 IKAGNSGENRVIA
+304 IKAGNSGENRVAA

-334 MTHRNE
+334 LTHRNE

-347 RTNRMAEQVAEAC
+347 RTNRMAESVAEAC
-360 FRRQIPYQM
+360 FRRQISYQM

-415 MLQKETVD
+415 MLQKEIVD

-469 DCCLSQ
+469 DCCLSP

-497 SHTAFLSHI
+497 SHTAFLAHI

-512 LEQESN
+512 LEQESD
-518 RKQSGTDPNKTD
+518 RKQSEAD
-530 QNPVRIMTYHGSKG
+530 QGNAKQNTVRIMTYHGSKG

-567 SMELEEER
+567 TMELEEER

-598 GENRQSVFWAELKDY
+598 GENRQSVFWTELKDY

-627 TWSRYSSNAS
+627 T
-637 DTASY
+637 
-642 SSSSSIK
+642 
-649 NSSGSAFGSDSSS
+649 
-662 L
+662 

>member
-37 VITQRIRYLVEER
+37 VITRRIRYLVEER

-69 MKQRACQ
+69 MKRRACQ

-132 SFFCEQ
+132 SSFCEQ

-161 AVQMQLHELRQ
+161 AEQMQLHELRQ

-181 WLLDFDDILIYCYRL
+181 WLLDFDDILIYCHRL
-196 LMEDSGMRGRWQS
+196 LTEDSGLRDRWEN

-232 LSANYENLF
+232 LSANCENLF

-273 VNLNINYRCGDR
+273 VKLNINYRCGDR

-304 IKAGNSGENRVIA
+304 IKAGNSGENRVVA

-334 MTHRNE
+334 LTHRNE

-347 RTNRMAEQVAEAC
+347 RTNRMAESVAEAC
-360 FRRQIPYQM
+360 FRRQISYQM

-374 DFYAQKCVVEVLSV
+374 DFYAQKCVVEVLSM

-423 LWALLEECREDP
+423 LWALLEEYREDP
-435 EQYRII
+435 EQCRII

-469 DCCLSQ
+469 DCCLSP

-497 SHTAFLSHI
+497 SHTAFLAHI

-518 RKQSGTDPNKTD
+518 RKQPEAD
-530 QNPVRIMTYHGSKG
+530 QGNAKQNLVRIMTYHGSKG

-567 SMELEEER
+567 TMELEEER

-598 GENRQSVFWAELKDY
+598 GENRQSVFWTELKDY

-627 TWSRYSSNAS
+627 T
-637 DTASY
+637 
-642 SSSSSIK
+642 
-649 NSSGSAFGSDSSS
+649 
-662 L
+662 

>member
-1 MPQNKK
+1 

-132 SFFCEQ
+132 SSFCEQ

-152 REEKAGQNQ
+152 REEKAGQKQTVQKQAGQNQ
-161 AVQMQLHELRQ
+161 AEQMQLHELRQ

-181 WLLDFDDILIYCYRL
+181 WLLDFDDILVYCHKL
-196 LMEDSGMRGRWQS
+196 LTEDSGLCDRWKN

-273 VNLNINYRCGDR
+273 VKLNINYRCGDR

-304 IKAGNSGENRVIA
+304 IKAGNSGENRVVA

-334 MTHRNE
+334 LTHRNE

-347 RTNRMAEQVAEAC
+347 RTNRMAESVAEAC
-360 FRRQIPYQM
+360 FRRQISYQM

-415 MLQKETVD
+415 MLQKENVD
-423 LWALLEECREDP
+423 LRALLEECREDP

-469 DCCLSQ
+469 DCCLSP

-497 SHTAFLSHI
+497 SHTAFLAHI

-512 LEQESN
+512 LEQESG
-518 RKQSGTDPNKTD
+518 RKQSEAD
-530 QNPVRIMTYHGSKG
+530 QGNAKRNPVRIMTYHGSKG

-598 GENRQSVFWAELKDY
+598 GENRQSVFWTELKDY

-627 TWSRYSSNAS
+627 T
-637 DTASY
+637 
-642 SSSSSIK
+642 
-649 NSSGSAFGSDSSS
+649 
-662 L
+662 

>member
-132 SFFCEQ
+132 SSFCEQ

-152 REEKAGQNQ
+152 REEKAVQKQAVQKQAEQKQTAQEKAGQNQ
-161 AVQMQLHELRQ
+161 AEQMQLHELRQ

-196 LMEDSGMRGRWQS
+196 LTEDSGLRDRWEN

-285 ILALAARSIAHNK
+285 ILALASRSIAHNK

-317 TCFQNRAEEL
+317 TCFQNRAKEL

-334 MTHRNE
+334 MTHLNE

-347 RTNRMAEQVAEAC
+347 RTNRMAEQVSEAC

-497 SHTAFLSHI
+497 SHTAFLAHI

-518 RKQSGTDPNKTD
+518 RKQPEAD
-530 QNPVRIMTYHGSKG
+530 QGNAKRNPVRIMTYHGSKG

-567 SMELEEER
+567 TMELEEER

-627 TWSRYSSNAS
+627 T
-637 DTASY
+637 
-642 SSSSSIK
+642 
-649 NSSGSAFGSDSSS
+649 
-662 L
+662 

>member
-1 MPQNKK
+1 
-7 MIPSPAQQEAICF
+7 
-20 GEGTMLVLAGP
+20 MLVLAGP

-119 PLLKGKKL
+119 PLLKGKNL

-132 SFFCEQ
+132 SSFCEQ

-152 REEKAGQNQ
+152 REEKAGQKQ
-161 AVQMQLHELRQ
+161 AVQKQAEQKQAGQNQAEQIKLHELRQ

-181 WLLDFDDILIYCYRL
+181 WLLDFDDILIYCHRL

-360 FRRQIPYQM
+360 FRRRIPYQM

-469 DCCLSQ
+469 DCCLSP

-497 SHTAFLSHI
+497 SHTAFLAHI

-512 LEQESN
+512 LEQEGV
-518 RKQSGTDPNKTD
+518 RMRSGTDPDKTD

-575 RLFYVAVTRAKKS
+575 RLFYVAVTRAKKN

-627 TWSRYSSNAS
+627 T
-637 DTASY
+637 
-642 SSSSSIK
+642 
-649 NSSGSAFGSDSSS
+649 
-662 L
+662 

>member
-20 GEGTMLVLAGP
+20 GAGTMLVLAGP

-69 MKQRACQ
+69 MKRRACQ

-127 DCVQM
+127 DCVQI
-132 SFFCEQ
+132 SSFCEQ

-161 AVQMQLHELRQ
+161 AEQMQLHELRQ

-196 LMEDSGMRGRWQS
+196 LTEDSGLRDRWEN

-265 EDYPKSRQ
+265 EDYPNSRQ
-273 VNLNINYRCGDR
+273 VKLNINYRCGDR

-347 RTNRMAEQVAEAC
+347 RTNRMAEQVSEAC

-423 LWALLEECREDP
+423 LWALLEEYREDP

-469 DCCLSQ
+469 DCCLSP

-497 SHTAFLSHI
+497 SHTAFLAHI

-518 RKQSGTDPNKTD
+518 RKQPEAD
-530 QNPVRIMTYHGSKG
+530 QGSAKRNPVQIMTYHGSKG

-567 SMELEEER
+567 TMELEEER

-588 LYLSCEGMVQ
+588 LYLSSEGMVQ

-627 TWSRYSSNAS
+627 T
-637 DTASY
+637 
-642 SSSSSIK
+642 
-649 NSSGSAFGSDSSS
+649 
-662 L
+662 

>member
-20 GEGTMLVLAGP
+20 GAGTMLVLAGP

-37 VITQRIRYLVEER
+37 VITQRIRYLVEEW

-76 ICRGAENA
+76 ICRDAENA

-132 SFFCEQ
+132 SSFCEQ

-161 AVQMQLHELRQ
+161 AEQMQLHELRQ

-181 WLLDFDDILIYCYRL
+181 WLLDFDDILIYCHRL
-196 LMEDSGMRGRWQS
+196 LTEDSGLRDRWEN

-273 VNLNINYRCGDR
+273 VKLNINYRCGDR

-347 RTNRMAEQVAEAC
+347 RTNRMAEQVSEAC

-423 LWALLEECREDP
+423 LWALLEEYREDP

-497 SHTAFLSHI
+497 SHTAFLAHI

-518 RKQSGTDPNKTD
+518 RKQPEAD
-530 QNPVRIMTYHGSKG
+530 QGNAKRNPVQIMTYHGSKG

-567 SMELEEER
+567 TMELEEER

-627 TWSRYSSNAS
+627 T
-637 DTASY
+637 
-642 SSSSSIK
+642 
-649 NSSGSAFGSDSSS
+649 
-662 L
+662 

>member
-20 GEGTMLVLAGP
+20 GAGTMLVLAGP

-69 MKQRACQ
+69 MKRRACQ

-132 SFFCEQ
+132 SSFCEQ

-161 AVQMQLHELRQ
+161 AEQMQLHELRQ

-181 WLLDFDDILIYCYRL
+181 WLLDFDDILIYCHRL
-196 LMEDSGMRGRWQS
+196 LTEDSGLRDRWEN

-273 VNLNINYRCGDR
+273 VKLNINYRCGDR

-347 RTNRMAEQVAEAC
+347 RTNRMAEQVSEAC

-374 DFYAQKCVVEVLSV
+374 DFYAQKCVVEVLCV

-497 SHTAFLSHI
+497 SHTAFLAHI

-518 RKQSGTDPNKTD
+518 RKQPEAD
-530 QNPVRIMTYHGSKG
+530 QGNAKRNPVQIMTYHGSKG

-567 SMELEEER
+567 TMELEEER

-588 LYLSCEGMVQ
+588 LYLSSEGMVQ

-627 TWSRYSSNAS
+627 T
-637 DTASY
+637 
-642 SSSSSIK
+642 
-649 NSSGSAFGSDSSS
+649 
-662 L
+662 

>member
-1 MPQNKK
+1 

-20 GEGTMLVLAGP
+20 GAGTMLVLAGP

-69 MKQRACQ
+69 MKRRACQ

-132 SFFCEQ
+132 SSFCEQ

-161 AVQMQLHELRQ
+161 AEQMQLHELRQ

-181 WLLDFDDILIYCYRL
+181 WLLDFDDILIYCHRL
-196 LMEDSGMRGRWQS
+196 LTEDSGLRDRWEN

-273 VNLNINYRCGDR
+273 VKLNINYRCGDR

-347 RTNRMAEQVAEAC
+347 RTNRMAEQVSEAC

-388 IRFVAEGRNRSDF
+388 IRFVAEGRNRCDF

-423 LWALLEECREDP
+423 LWALLEEYREDP

-469 DCCLSQ
+469 DCCLSP

-497 SHTAFLSHI
+497 SHTAFLAHI

-518 RKQSGTDPNKTD
+518 RKQPEAD
-530 QNPVRIMTYHGSKG
+530 QGNAKRNPVQIMTYHGSKG

-567 SMELEEER
+567 TMELEEER

-588 LYLSCEGMVQ
+588 LYLSSEGMVQ

-627 TWSRYSSNAS
+627 T
-637 DTASY
+637 
-642 SSSSSIK
+642 
-649 NSSGSAFGSDSSS
+649 
-662 L
+662 